1 MHPGTTCC
9 QKTHTKYWIKYA
21 WPEMAANYKL
31 LISDFQIE
39 CLRGN
44 CKVIG
49 SIHGHEVQFVISS
62 KCFQNKVDIDIFH

>member
-1 MHPGTTCC
+1 
-9 QKTHTKYWIKYA
+9 
-21 WPEMAANYKL
+21 MAANYKL

-62 KCFQNKVDIDIFH
+62 YCFLTTVEIDIFH